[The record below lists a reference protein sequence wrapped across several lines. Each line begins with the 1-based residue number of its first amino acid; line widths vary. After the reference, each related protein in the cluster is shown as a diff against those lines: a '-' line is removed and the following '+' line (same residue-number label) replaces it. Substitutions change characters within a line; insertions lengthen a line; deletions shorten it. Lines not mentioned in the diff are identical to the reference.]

1 MKKKN
6 NIDGYE
12 RMRIGSNI
20 RKWRGMKDMKQK
32 ELSSALRISEAAF
45 SNMENDMTDLTLSQ
59 LEDIALTLDISVE
72 QLFSDPQDIIQQ
84 PAIKVTEAETNT
96 PPILMDKE
104 LVYAL
109 IGSIQK
115 KDEQLKDIMNNMI
128 SAFDK
133 LKDWESDKQRA

>member
-84 PAIKVTEAETNT
+84 PANRVPEPETNQASMV
-96 PPILMDKE
+96 MDKD

-128 SAFDK
+128 STIDK
-133 LKDWESDKQRA
+133 FTRWESVNNRA